1 MYGLGLDG
9 HLFLRV
15 PLRLTSYSLL
25 LLPPPPPPPP
35 SSRTN
40 VEHSQCNHQEECT
53 QCINDWR
60 TQSLKSLN
68 PALNTNVANDCM
80 PTACGNCNL
89 QCYLCLR
96 KVDVDTGTCRL
107 HSLKTQQLENLNSTD
122 VCSDAYS
129 IGAKDW
135 ETIAVQNQSLTR
147 TITCPAGSKQCL
159 PSVLFK
165 TSHVEYNEM
174 YFQVELDTSQHTHD
188 WIKTVDFTMRYRNSE
203 FSKYEIGFRYGFLIL
218 NVLVWVL
225 FECKMCERK
234 KFMVGI
240 KHSLQLCVDGFEMLM
255 FFTAVF
261 FFHLFMCVHVW
272 LLVSR
277 RPTNSTTTGAGA
289 ADARRSNRCTCHRPP
304 LGSVCCKCR

>member
-1 MYGLGLDG
+1 M
-9 HLFLRV
+9 
-15 PLRLTSYSLL
+15 
-25 LLPPPPPPPP
+25 
-35 SSRTN
+35 
-40 VEHSQCNHQEECT
+40 EQSQCNHQEECT

-147 TITCPAGSKQCL
+147 TITCPAGSKECL

-255 FFTAVF
+255 FFTVVF
-261 FFHLFMCVHVW
+261 FFTCSCVFMCGYLFHAGQQIPQLRGREQQTLDAQTDVHAIVRH
-272 LLVSR
+272 LDPCVASVV
-277 RPTNSTTTGAGA
+277 
-289 ADARRSNRCTCHRPP
+289 DAVQQPRVR
-304 LGSVCCKCR
+304 L